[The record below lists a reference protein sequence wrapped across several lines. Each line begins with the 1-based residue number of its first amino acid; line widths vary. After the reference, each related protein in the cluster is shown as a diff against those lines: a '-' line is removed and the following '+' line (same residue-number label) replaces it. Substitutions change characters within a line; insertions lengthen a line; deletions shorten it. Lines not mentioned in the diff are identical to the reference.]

1 MEHHHSHTPK
11 VTNINR
17 AFIIGI
23 AINLFYVVIEFGAG
37 FYYNSLSLISDAGHN
52 LSDVAALA
60 LAMNLIFLFDI
71 L

>member
-1 MEHHHSHTPK
+1 MHDHHHGHDHHHHT

-23 AINLFYVVIEFGAG
+23 ILNSVFVAVEAVAG
-37 FYYNSLSLISDAGHN
+37 FWTQSLALLTDAGHN

-60 LAMNLIFLFDI
+60 LSLLRLN
-71 L
+71 